1 MFTTYT
7 YQDWLAM
14 GGGGENARKIVN
26 SYRAS
31 DFFRAAL
38 DATRYYNGD
47 NPTLDDKYLLRIS
60 TTEATDAFQST
71 HPLRGA
77 TARTLYSTRP
87 QTFQSTHPLRGAT
100 RQPTTFCPR
109 M

>member
-38 DATRYYNGD
+38 AANRYYNGD

-60 TTEATDAFQST
+60 TTEATDANGMK
-71 HPLRGA
+71 R
-77 TARTLYSTRP
+77 RRI
-87 QTFQSTHPLRGAT
+87 
-100 RQPTTFCPR
+100 RQQEVAGNRVSSNFVRRFVCQQNA
-109 M
+109 